1 MITLFGASITSD
13 ISQYFTKGNI
23 GSTWMNIQLAT
34 LIPALVNLA
43 LIFAVVI
50 FFFMFITGGIKWIT
64 AGGSKESIDSAQKT
78 LSAAVIG
85 LVIIFS
91 AWAIKSL
98 VYNFFGLGGGTA
110 VQTCTYPEN
119 CDGSALK
126 VHQCTGTIQGGICK
140 YNPAINP
147 NCTQCVSK

>member
-1 MITLFGASITSD
+1 MISD
-13 ISQYFTKGNI
+13 INKYFSSGDTGFTWVNI
-23 GSTWMNIQLAT
+23 RLVT
-34 LIPALVNLA
+34 LIPALFNLA
-43 LIFAVVI
+43 LIAAVVI
-50 FFFMFITGGIKWIT
+50 FFFMFIVGGIKWIT
-64 AGGSKESIDSAQKT
+64 AGGDKEAVGSAQKILT
-78 LSAAVIG
+78 SAIIG
-85 LVIIFS
+85 LVILFS

-126 VHQCTGTIQGGICK
+126 VHQCAGTIQGGICK
-140 YNPAINP
+140 YDPAVNP